1 MTDGMVQAIAT
12 VTVAFLGVLVP
23 LLTILM
29 RRTSTIDKRT
39 KTQEELLAELCNHLH
54 EQQVKAINADQ
65 TTRHQEL

>member
-23 LLTILM
+23 LLTVVY
-29 RRTSTIDKRT
+29 KRT
-39 KTQEELLAELCNHLH
+39 GKIDERTRTQEELLTELCQQLH
-54 EQQVKAINADQ
+54 IEKVKAINADQ